1 VTAMRNLF
9 NTKVKIEAADRK
21 LSKSNVWIL
30 EYVYWNELWAS
41 IFIKDISARRALYL
55 FVIKWRKDFPDDFRV
70 VLNDKIFTPT
80 QPPVRDP
87 AKDLI
92 LFHAT
97 SKQRQK
103 GE

>member
-1 VTAMRNLF
+1 MRNLF
-9 NTKVKIEAADRK
+9 NTKVKIETAEKK
-21 LSKSNVWIL
+21 LSESNVWIL
-30 EYVYWNELWAS
+30 EYVYWNDLWAS

-55 FVIKWRKDFPDDFRV
+55 FVIKWRKDFPDNFRIA
-70 VLNDKIFTPT
+70 LNGKIFMPT
-80 QPPVRDP
+80 QLPVRDP

-97 SKQRQK
+97 VKQK